1 MTMTLT
7 KEQLIKFS
15 KTTSVERIESFA
27 IDNSNNLD
35 VVLARYA
42 NNITISQA
50 LYPELSTLEI
60 TLRNSINFMLKNLFG
75 ENWLEEEVKYNKFLT
90 SYDYDTLKKA
100 YSDTKEKYLEKY
112 SIGKVISNINFG
124 FWTNLCSKKYNSIIW
139 TKKGCFKTVFVN
151 YPSDKQQQIHEISK
165 KLDSIRRLRN
175 RIFHYEP
182 ILKEPEKIL
191 SKYNEILEILSY
203 LEDNKMIL
211 DKTSNFLEVYAKIA
225 RNLEHYTIKS

>member
-1 MTMTLT
+1 MTLT

-90 SYDYDTLKKA
+90 TYDYDTLKKA
-100 YSDTKEKYLEKY
+100 YSDTKEKYLE
-112 SIGKVISNINFG
+112 
-124 FWTNLCSKKYNSIIW
+124 
-139 TKKGCFKTVFVN
+139 N
-151 YPSDKQQQIHEISK
+151 YLI
-165 KLDSIRRLRN
+165 
-175 RIFHYEP
+175 
-182 ILKEPEKIL
+182 
-191 SKYNEILEILSY
+191 
-203 LEDNKMIL
+203 
-211 DKTSNFLEVYAKIA
+211 
-225 RNLEHYTIKS
+225 